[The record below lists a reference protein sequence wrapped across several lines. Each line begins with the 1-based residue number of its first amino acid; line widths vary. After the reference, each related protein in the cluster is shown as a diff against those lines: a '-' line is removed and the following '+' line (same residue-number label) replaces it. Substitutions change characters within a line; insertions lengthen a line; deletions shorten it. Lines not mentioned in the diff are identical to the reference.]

1 MYISQQAAENN
12 QASIVRLGGLR
23 GEQNESILKQT
34 YQNFPT
40 LLAYE
45 KNTCG
50 TFDEH

>member
-1 MYISQQAAENN
+1 MYISPLAAENN

-34 YQNFPT
+34 YKNLPT

-45 KNTCG
+45 KNICG